1 MPDFDFI
8 KQYFDFFGLTWG
20 VLIIIGVGILI
31 FLLVAIIL
39 EHRTKLIFPNRP
51 DSDDDDDFEFDF
63 GFGDD
68 DEDEDKDD
76 NSSKDADKG
85 IDKKAKSK
93 NV

>member
-51 DSDDDDDFEFDF
+51 DSDDDDDDDFEFDF

-68 DEDEDKDD
+68 DEDEDEDD

-85 IDKKAKSK
+85 IDKKAKS
-93 NV
+93 